1 MIDIIGTQV
10 LYFMILKLPK
20 PKGFDMEPSED
31 VKTSNISTFSIVRIR
46 GGMEQEPTDNKS
58 TTVPK
63 LSSSN
68 FMWNG
73 QPSATLME
81 TIIYPLY
88 MGLGSIQDR
97 GSSLL
102 ETIKRIDKGGVLCYA
117 KSCSLPGVWK
127 QSFVM
132 YF

>member
-1 MIDIIGTQV
+1 MPINMIDIIGTQV

-81 TIIYPLY
+81 TII
-88 MGLGSIQDR
+88 
-97 GSSLL
+97 
-102 ETIKRIDKGGVLCYA
+102 
-117 KSCSLPGVWK
+117 
-127 QSFVM
+127 
-132 YF
+132 